1 MNKLTKLGVS
11 ALCGSL
17 AAVSA
22 ANAGELTVTGG
33 VDMSWISF
41 DDENTGNPIGIGS
54 NVSFAGSGE
63 LDNGWGV
70 KLGIDATNALA
81 YSSANVTVTVPG
93 LGDVLVSQGLSGT
106 GIDRM
111 DDNTPTA
118 WEEAYGAG
126 LGSGINTVSGASAGA
141 GIEVTP
147 TDLMPS
153 GIVTRLHWT
162 PDAGESDA
170 GDKASK
176 WTVGTL
182 KGSGYDVTVEASGDA
197 TPEGLTLYGG
207 MSKIDQADNNTTYN
221 DDVSE
226 WTAGVKY
233 AVGSFTLGYQ
243 VSEEDNGRATTTTG
257 YDNTGYGIVFA
268 INDDLSVSYNNY
280 ESEQQ
285 STTNIEAE
293 ASSVQLAYSAGGLSV
308 RIAEQSV
315 DNKNYC
321 TAAAN
326 QRDATTISVAL
337 AF

>member
-11 ALCGSL
+11 ALCGTL
-17 AAVSA
+17 ASVSA
-22 ANAGELTVTGG
+22 ANAGDLTVTGG
-33 VDMSWISF
+33 IDMSWISF
-41 DDENTGNPIGIGS
+41 DDEVTGNPIGMGS

-81 YSSANVTVTVPG
+81 YSSANVTVTIPG

-126 LGSGINTVSGASAGA
+126 LGSGIDTVAGASAGA
-141 GIEVTP
+141 GIEITP
-147 TDLMPS
+147 TDMMPS
-153 GIVTRLHWT
+153 GIVTRLHWS
-162 PDAGESDA
+162 PDVDGKDA
-170 GDKASK
+170 GDKTS
-176 WTVGTL
+176 GTSATGI

-207 MSKIDQADNNTTYN
+207 ISKVDQMQNDSGYN
-221 DDVSE
+221 DDIDE

-285 STTNIEAE
+285 GTTTIEAE

-321 TAAAN
+321 TATAN

>member
-11 ALCGSL
+11 ALCGTL
-17 AAVSA
+17 ASVSA

-41 DDENTGNPIGIGS
+41 DDESTGNPIGIGS

-70 KLGIDATNALA
+70 KLAIDATNALA

-93 LGDVLVSQGLSGT
+93 LGDVLISQGLSGT

-126 LGSGINTVSGASAGA
+126 LGSGIDTVAGASGGA
-141 GIEVTP
+141 GIEITP
-147 TDLMPS
+147 SDLMPS
-153 GIVTRLHWT
+153 GITTRLHWT
-162 PDAGESDA
+162 PDAGGSNA
-170 GDKASK
+170 GDKASGSNESI
-176 WTVGTL
+176 T
-182 KGSGYDVTVEASGDA
+182 GSGYDVTIEASGDA
-197 TPEGLTLYGG
+197 TPDGLTVYGG
-207 MSKIDQADNNTTYN
+207 YSKVDQAQNATTHN
-221 DDVSE
+221 GDVTE
-226 WTAGVKY
+226 MTVGVKY

-243 VSEEDNGRATTTTG
+243 YSDEDNGRATTTTG
-257 YDNTGYGIVFA
+257 YINEGYGIVFA
-268 INDDLSVSYNNY
+268 VNDDLSLSYNNY

-285 STTNIEAE
+285 GTTKTTTE
-293 ASSVQLAYSAGGLSV
+293 ASSVQVAYSAGGLSIRV
-308 RIAEQSV
+308 AEQTV
-315 DNKNYC
+315 DNKNYSTG
-321 TAAAN
+321 TAA
-326 QRDATTISVAL
+326 QRDATTLSVAL

>member
-1 MNKLTKLGVS
+1 MNKLTKIGVS

-22 ANAGELTVTGG
+22 AHAGDMTVSGS

-41 DDENTGNPIGIGS
+41 DDEATGNPIGMGS
-54 NVSFAGSGE
+54 NVSFTGTGE

-70 KLGIDATNALA
+70 KFAVDATNALA

-93 LGDVLVSQGLSGT
+93 LGAVLISQGSSGT

-111 DDNTPTA
+111 DDSTPTA

-126 LGSGINTVSGASAGA
+126 LGSGINTVAGASGGA
-141 GIEVTP
+141 GIEITP

-153 GIVTRLHWT
+153 GIVTRVHWS
-162 PDAGESDA
+162 PDVGGKDSGDKTSAA
-170 GDKASK
+170 GDS
-176 WTVGTL
+176 VFGT
-182 KGSGYDVTVEASGDA
+182 GYDITITASGDA
-197 TPEGLTLYGG
+197 TPDGLKIYGG
-207 MSKIDQADNNTTYN
+207 IARVDQHQNGTADVN
-221 DDVSE
+221 DNIEE
-226 WTAGVKY
+226 WTAGVEY

-243 VSEEDNGRATTTTG
+243 ISREDNGRATTTTG

-268 INDDLSVSYNNY
+268 INDDLSIGYNNY

-285 STTNIEAE
+285 GTTETTLE
-293 ASSVQLAYSAGGLSV
+293 ASSYQIAYSSGGLSI
-308 RIAEQSV
+308 RLAEQDV
-315 DNKNYC
+315 ENKNY
-321 TAAAN
+321 TTGAAN
-326 QRDATTISVAL
+326 QRDGTTLSVAL